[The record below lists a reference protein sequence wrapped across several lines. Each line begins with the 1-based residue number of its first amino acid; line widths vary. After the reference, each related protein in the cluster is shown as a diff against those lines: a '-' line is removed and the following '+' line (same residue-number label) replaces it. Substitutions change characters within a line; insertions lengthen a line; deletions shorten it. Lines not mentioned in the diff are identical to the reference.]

1 MGMIRK
7 TASKEKI
14 KQAFI
19 VLLETEGFQ
28 KMTISSLVKQAGIN
42 RGTFYLNYL
51 DKDDLAQQ
59 LVNDFF
65 TDIAAILKQDNGDR
79 NDWFSPAAISQ
90 IIEYVQNQFCFCPCP
105 FKQRSKGTSQR
116 AAFPNP
122 GAGFSSSAC
131 QPAAA
136 QDQAALCIRNR
147 FWRHR
152 LTVYALDSAQHAGVS
167 RRAFTDHRS
176 LSCYAALSNLKTIRQ
191 MTSLVSDNIKP
202 D

>member
-59 LVNDFF
+59 LINDFF

-90 IIEYVQNQFCFCPCP
+90 IIEYVQNNFAFAHALLNSDLKGQVKELLSQTLAQAFLHQHANLQQPKI
-105 FKQRSKGTSQR
+105 KQPYASEIVFGGIASLFTLWIQR
-116 AAFPNP
+116 NMQE
-122 GAGFSSSAC
+122 S
-131 QPAAA
+131 PAALLQIIEA
-136 QDQAALCIRNR
+136 
-147 FWRHR
+147 
-152 LTVYALDSAQHAGVS
+152 Y
-167 RRAFTDHRS
+167 RATPPQQILRS
-176 LSCYAALSNLKTIRQ
+176 
-191 MTSLVSDNIKP
+191 
-202 D
+202 

>member
-1 MGMIRK
+1 MIRK

-90 IIEYVQNQFCFCPCP
+90 IIEYVQNNFAFAHALLNSDLKGQVKELLSQILAQAFLHQHANLQQPKI
-105 FKQRSKGTSQR
+105 KQPYASEIVFGGIASLFTLWIQR
-116 AAFPNP
+116 DMQE
-122 GAGFSSSAC
+122 S
-131 QPAAA
+131 PAALLQIIEA
-136 QDQAALCIRNR
+136 YRATPPYQSKHTILT
-147 FWRHR
+147 R
-152 LTVYALDSAQHAGVS
+152 LE
-167 RRAFTDHRS
+167 
-176 LSCYAALSNLKTIRQ
+176 K
-191 MTSLVSDNIKP
+191 
-202 D
+202 

>member
-1 MGMIRK
+1 MGTIRK

-59 LVNDFF
+59 LINDFF

-90 IIEYVQNQFCFCPCP
+90 IIEYVQNNF
-105 FKQRSKGTSQR
+105 
-116 AAFPNP
+116 AF
-122 GAGFSSSAC
+122 AH
-131 QPAAA
+131 
-136 QDQAALCIRNR
+136 ALLN
-147 FWRHR
+147 
-152 LTVYALDSAQHAGVS
+152 
-167 RRAFTDHRS
+167 
-176 LSCYAALSNLKTIRQ
+176 
-191 MTSLVSDNIKP
+191 SDLP
-202 D
+202 MLF

>member
-90 IIEYVQNQFCFCPCP
+90 IIEYVQNNFAFAHALLNSDLKGQVKELLSQILAQAFLHQHANLQQPKINQPYASKIVFGGIASL
-105 FKQRSKGTSQR
+105 FTLWIQRDMQES
-116 AAFPNP
+116 
-122 GAGFSSSAC
+122 
-131 QPAAA
+131 PAALLQIIEA
-136 QDQAALCIRNR
+136 
-147 FWRHR
+147 
-152 LTVYALDSAQHAGVS
+152 Y
-167 RRAFTDHRS
+167 RATPPYQILR
-176 LSCYAALSNLKTIRQ
+176 
-191 MTSLVSDNIKP
+191 P
-202 D
+202 

>member
-90 IIEYVQNQFCFCPCP
+90 IIEYVQNNFAFAHALLNSDLKGDKSKSCFPKSWRRLFFISMPTCSSP
-105 FKQRSKGTSQR
+105 RSSSPMHPKSFL
-116 AAFPNP
+116 AASPHCLRF
-122 GAGFSSSAC
+122 GFSAIC
-131 QPAAA
+131 
-136 QDQAALCIRNR
+136 
-147 FWRHR
+147 
-152 LTVYALDSAQHAGVS
+152 
-167 RRAFTDHRS
+167 RS
-176 LSCYAALSNLKTIRQ
+176 LPPRFYRSSKPIVLRRP
-191 MTSLVSDNIKP
+191 IKS
-202 D
+202 